1 MKNVLVVD
9 NPDDWPWEIP
19 GCRLMSNTEY
29 VTTGQALRKG
39 NYRVYNLC
47 RSFHY
52 QSTGYYVSL
61 LAAARRHKPIP
72 SIETI
77 LDMES
82 HPLVQIRSQAIQNL
96 IQESLKDS
104 RTGDFELDIIFGR
117 SYQSDKNRLAAAIH
131 QLFPAPLLRAQ
142 FTKDSHWQLAD
153 IRPLAIE
160 ELQEVNLETI
170 QGLFMQY
177 FKRRIKPFSPKPFRF
192 SLAILVNPEESLP
205 PSNERSIK
213 KFVKAAEKLEVETEL
228 IGPQDFHRLAEF
240 DGLFIRETTQVNHH
254 TFRFSQKAQALGLVV
269 MDDPD
274 SILKCTNKVYLN
286 ELLDQHQLP
295 KPRSWVVHPSNMEE
309 LMPQLPLPCVLK
321 KPDSCFSV
329 GVVKVKTQKDLASS
343 LSSMLEDSDLVMVQE
358 YIPTS
363 FDWRV
368 GVIGGKAFYVCK
380 YFMAKKHWQI
390 YKATASGKLVD
401 GRSETLALDDVPA
414 ELIQITEKAASLI
427 GDGLYGIDIK
437 ELDGRYYIIE
447 INDNPSLDAGCED
460 LVLKDQ
466 LYEAVMQVFFDRMAQ
481 RVKGSQ
487 NGRY

>member
-1 MKNVLVVD
+1 MKNILVLD
-9 NPDDWPWEIP
+9 SPDDWPWEIP
-19 GCRLMSNTEY
+19 GCQIMSNTEY
-29 VTTGQALRKG
+29 VTSGQTLRKG

-104 RTGDFELDIIFGR
+104 RSEDYEMDIIFGC
-117 SYQSDKNRLAAAIH
+117 SYQADRNRLAAAIH
-131 QLFPAPLLRAQ
+131 QLFPAPLLRAR
-142 FTKDSHWQLAD
+142 FTKESHWQLAD
-153 IRPLAIE
+153 IRPLLTE
-160 ELQEVNLETI
+160 ELHAADPELIQE
-170 QGLFMQY
+170 LFLQY
-177 FKRRIKPFSPKPFRF
+177 FKKRIKPFSPKSFRF
-192 SLAILVNPEESLP
+192 SLAILLNPEEIHP
-205 PSNERSIK
+205 PSNERAIR
-213 KFVKAAEKLEVETEL
+213 KFIKAAEKLEVETEL
-228 IGPQDFHRLAEF
+228 IGPQDFHRLGEF
-240 DGLFIRETTQVNHH
+240 DGLFIRETTQVGHH
-254 TFRFSQKAQALGLVV
+254 TFRFSQKARALGLVV

-286 ELLDQHQLP
+286 ELMEQYQLP
-295 KPRSWVVHPSNMEE
+295 KPRSWVVHPSNIEE
-309 LMPQLPLPCVLK
+309 MQAQLPLPCVLK
-321 KPDSCFSV
+321 RPDSCFSL
-329 GVVKVKTQKDLASS
+329 GVQKVTSKNELVSS
-343 LSSMLEDSDLVMVQE
+343 LHAMLEDSDLVMVQE
-358 YIPTS
+358 YIPTP

-368 GVIGGKAFYVCK
+368 GVIAGKAFYVCK

-390 YKATASGKLVD
+390 YKATSSGKLVD
-401 GRSETLALDDVPA
+401 GRSETLALEDVPA
-414 ELIQITEKAASLI
+414 ELVQIAEKAAALI

-437 ELDGRYYIIE
+437 ELNGKYYIIE
-447 INDNPSLDAGCED
+447 VNDNPSLDAGCED

-466 LYEAVMQVFFDRMAQ
+466 LYEIVMKEFFDRMAL

-487 NGRY
+487 NGR